1 MSLRNENHLGVST
14 NKCNDA
20 NINGITFVTT
30 RIKIFPFLVAFSFL
44 FLSLLLQANFC
55 ELSRTV
61 LNVN

>member
-20 NINGITFVTT
+20 NINGITSVTT
-30 RIKIFPFLVAFSFL
+30 RINIFPFLVAFSFL
-44 FLSLLLQANFC
+44 FLSLLLQGNFG